1 MFVLYII
8 LISMA
13 YVLGS
18 IPSAVWIG
26 KKFYNID
33 VREHGSKNAGAT
45 NTLRVLGKK
54 AALPVFAI
62 DLAKGAVSVLMA
74 YVPFTIVPEYE
85 GNLFTLQI
93 MLAAAAVIGHMLP
106 IFAQFKGGKGVA
118 TIAGATLAI
127 APLAVVLSLIVFV
140 AILLVYKYVSLASM
154 TAGALFPFFLRFFF
168 GAEKGL
174 VIFGI
179 LISFMLIYTHRKNI
193 VRLINGVENK
203 TYIIKNQD

>member
-1 MFVLYII
+1 MFILYII
-8 LISMA
+8 LILMA

-26 KKFYNID
+26 KKFYNVD

-54 AALPVFAI
+54 AALLVFAI

-74 YVPFTIVPEYE
+74 HVPFIILPEYE
-85 GNLFTLQI
+85 GSLFTLQI
-93 MLAAAAVIGHMLP
+93 LLAAAAVIGHMLP

-154 TAGALFPFFLRFFF
+154 TAGAVFPFFLRFFF

-174 VIFGI
+174 VVFGI

-193 VRLINGVENK
+193 VRLVNGVENK
-203 TYIIKNQD
+203 TYIIKNRD